1 MPDITGFMLILELDE
16 YILSE
21 HSDILLI
28 SDLVGFDGF
37 SINSDV
43 KHAIPVT
50 MHTMNIAIIK
60 ILVVLI
66 VIIYDS
72 SVTGLLADLLYL
84 AVVDR
89 FSIIPVRFS
98 ATCFGGII
106 GDLAGTSGSI
116 NLK

>member
-1 MPDITGFMLILELDE
+1 VPDITGFMLKLELDE
-16 YILSE
+16 YKLSE
-21 HSDILLI
+21 QSDILLM
-28 SDLVGFDGF
+28 SDLDGSAGF
-37 SINSDV
+37 SINSVV
-43 KHAIPVT
+43 KHAIPVIIHA
-50 MHTMNIAIIK
+50 MHVAMIN

-66 VIIYDS
+66 VITYDS
-72 SVTGLLADLLYL
+72 SATGLLADLLYL

-106 GDLAGTSGSI
+106 GDLAETSGSI